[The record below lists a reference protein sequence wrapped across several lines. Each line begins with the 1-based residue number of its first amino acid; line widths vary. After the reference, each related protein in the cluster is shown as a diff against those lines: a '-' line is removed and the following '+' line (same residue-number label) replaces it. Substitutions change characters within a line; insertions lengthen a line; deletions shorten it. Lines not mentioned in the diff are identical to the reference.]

1 MAILDNNQYFY
12 YFYTPLIGAER
23 IEKTITPMIGLRWVE
38 LTDEQREFYI
48 DNPTATVKEV
58 KQCHLDPPPTPPDP
72 DIEEVRTQTLS
83 ELKTLYCNK
92 MDRYSDLQVVG
103 AISSHY
109 ALTTLTISDNV
120 PYTMSEA
127 KNIIEGFNSLMK
139 SAKAIY
145 DRHKK
150 NIEDATTK
158 DVIASELE
166 AAKEEMEVL

>member
-1 MAILDNNQYFY
+1 MALKDITTYYY

-23 IEKTITPMIGLRWVE
+23 IEKTITPMIGLRWVA
-38 LTDEQREFYI
+38 LTDEQREFYFA
-48 DNPTATVKEV
+48 NPTATVKEV
-58 KQCHLDPPPTPPDP
+58 KQCHLDSPPTPPDP

-109 ALTTLTISDNV
+109 ALTTLTIGDNV
-120 PYTMSEA
+120 PYTLNEA

-150 NIEDATTK
+150 NIEDATSK
-158 DVIASELE
+158 EVIAAELE
-166 AAKEEMEVL
+166 AAKEKMEAL